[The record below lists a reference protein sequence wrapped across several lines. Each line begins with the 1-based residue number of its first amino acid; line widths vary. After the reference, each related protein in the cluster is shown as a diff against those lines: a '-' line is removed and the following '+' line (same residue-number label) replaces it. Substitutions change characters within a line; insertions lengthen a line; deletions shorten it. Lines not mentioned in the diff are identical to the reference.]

1 MDLNQILRKKR
12 KEHHFTQE
20 QLAEKLLV
28 SPKTISNWETGRT
41 FPDIE
46 SLIRI
51 AKLYNLSLDNLLV
64 EGSDVVK
71 DIEKKPRLAVLKRYV
86 WMPSILNIILILVVS
101 QQNFLGK
108 LSGLTTGLI
117 LVSIALNGGI
127 IFYFSNELSNE
138 KGEKPEF
145 QNKQQ
150 VKGLIIFTI
159 LFVASVIVG
168 YIMKYR
174 I

>member
-46 SLIRI
+46 
-51 AKLYNLSLDNLLV
+51 
-64 EGSDVVK
+64 
-71 DIEKKPRLAVLKRYV
+71 KKTRLAVLKRYV
-86 WMPSILNIILILVVS
+86 WMPSILSIILILVVS

-127 IFYFSNELSNE
+127 IFYFSNELSSE

>member
-71 DIEKKPRLAVLKRYV
+71 DIEKKTQKGQVE
-86 WMPSILNIILILVVS
+86 SI
-101 QQNFLGK
+101 
-108 LSGLTTGLI
+108 
-117 LVSIALNGGI
+117 
-127 IFYFSNELSNE
+127 
-138 KGEKPEF
+138 
-145 QNKQQ
+145 
-150 VKGLIIFTI
+150 
-159 LFVASVIVG
+159 
-168 YIMKYR
+168 
-174 I
+174 

>member
-1 MDLNQILRKKR
+1 
-12 KEHHFTQE
+12 
-20 QLAEKLLV
+20 LAEKLLV

-71 DIEKKPRLAVLKRYV
+71 DIEKKTRLAVLKRYV

-101 QQNFLGK
+101 QQKFLGK

-127 IFYFSNELSNE
+127 IF
-138 KGEKPEF
+138 
-145 QNKQQ
+145 
-150 VKGLIIFTI
+150 IFPMN
-159 LFVASVIVG
+159 LV
-168 YIMKYR
+168 MKKAR
-174 I
+174 NRNFKINSK

>member
-1 MDLNQILRKKR
+1 MDLNRVLRKKR

-28 SPKTISNWETGRT
+28 SPKTVSNWETGKT

-51 AKLYNLSLDNLLV
+51 AKLYHLSLDNLLV

-71 DIEKKPRLAVLKRYV
+71 DIEKKTRLAVLKGYV
-86 WMPSILNIILILVVS
+86 WIPSVLNIILILIVS
-101 QQNFLGK
+101 QQKFLGK
-108 LSGLTTGLI
+108 LSNLTTGLI
-117 LVSIALNGGI
+117 LISIVLNAGI

-138 KGEKPEF
+138 KGEESEF
-145 QNKQQ
+145 RNKQQ
-150 VKGLIIFTI
+150 QKGLIIFAI
-159 LFVASVIVG
+159 LFIISVIFG
-168 YIMKYR
+168 YIKKYG